1 MAQILLPCKVTCITV
16 IKQGENYFLESIRK
30 PFITCLIDNLKK
42 RFEDKSI
49 LTPSDVFDPK
59 MIPQISSDSS
69 ESDSDSESFMQYGN
83 IHIKNLAEHYQREDG
98 VSVCGSSDECV
109 EEWSSFKQFMHDHYV
124 NLRHKDVIKEL
135 CTNKMISSIYPNM
148 STFAKI
154 CCVIPIHTADVE
166 RTFSQW
172 KLIKARIRNR
182 SSEGILD
189 SLLRI
194 AVEGSSPQ
202 DYPIREAAELWAK
215 KKQKQTVK
223 IIKTQL
229 RDI

>member
-83 IHIKNLAEHYQREDG
+83 IHIKN
-98 VSVCGSSDECV
+98 
-109 EEWSSFKQFMHDHYV
+109 
-124 NLRHKDVIKEL
+124 
-135 CTNKMISSIYPNM
+135 
-148 STFAKI
+148 
-154 CCVIPIHTADVE
+154 
-166 RTFSQW
+166 
-172 KLIKARIRNR
+172 
-182 SSEGILD
+182 
-189 SLLRI
+189 
-194 AVEGSSPQ
+194 
-202 DYPIREAAELWAK
+202 
-215 KKQKQTVK
+215 
-223 IIKTQL
+223 
-229 RDI
+229 